1 MQNKSFLVLLV
12 LSVVILQACKTDKL
26 NRQNESSDTNNLSAI
41 NCKVNYSCEDW
52 HLGYYLDTLSVVSRN
67 YPDVL
72 SAYSIDSLGFA
83 RVINNLFPRSCS
95 EFNCFYDSLTKSN
108 GNRKLYFHKID
119 TLFVRYAAYD
129 SAGCFQLILNMTKF
143 IDPRKID
150 NDWISEL
157 ELDIYYCV
165 LEDNLYNFRNFYDTC
180 KRDQY
185 YFLPEWVDVYNSLI
199 RHRP

>member
-1 MQNKSFLVLLV
+1 MY
-12 LSVVILQACKTDKL
+12 
-26 NRQNESSDTNNLSAI
+26 SA
-41 NCKVNYSCEDW
+41 
-52 HLGYYLDTLSVVSRN
+52 
-67 YPDVL
+67 
-72 SAYSIDSLGFA
+72 DSLKFA
-83 RVINNLFPRSCS
+83 HVINNLYPRSCS
-95 EFNCFYDSLTKSN
+95 EFNCFYDSLAKSN
-108 GNRKLYFHKID
+108 GNRQLYFRKID

-129 SAGCFQLILNMTKF
+129 SAGCFQLLLNMTKF

-150 NDWISEL
+150 IDWISEF

-185 YFLPEWVDVYNSLI
+185 YFLPEWVNVYNSLI